1 VFLLFEQLD
10 GETQFDAFPEG
21 ALKEFVQRKST
32 LSLSLSII
40 HHTLATHLLTI
51 VCVCVCVGGGQTGT
65 RSRRRR
71 GSG

>member
-32 LSLSLSII
+32 LRPS
-40 HHTLATHLLTI
+40 HTHSPH
-51 VCVCVCVGGGQTGT
+51 VY
-65 RSRRRR
+65 S
-71 GSG
+71 